1 MHKST
6 IYTLLAGIALCC
18 LPFFT
23 QAQAI
28 PFFTPDLLAYAT
40 PNDIND
46 MSKSSPLWPF
56 AALAVVGLGF
66 IMIFQYKH
74 RKKS

>member
-1 MHKST
+1 MKKLT
-6 IYTLLAGIALCC
+6 TYTLLASGML
-18 LPFFT
+18 LLTFVT
-23 QAQAI
+23 QGQTAQLLAS
-28 PFFTPDLLAYAT
+28 DLLAYAT
-40 PNDIND
+40 PGDIHD